1 MHKITFYP
9 LGNADTCKIDLE
21 CDKNLLFDYA
31 HSKEGETDDDP
42 RIDLAKSLQEEL
54 KKEKK
59 NYFDIVA
66 FTHADDDHIRG
77 SSDFFYLEHAD
88 KYQSSDRIRINE
100 LWVPAA
106 MILEDGA
113 EDEARILRQEARF
126 RLKKGSGIRVFSR
139 PDRLTDWLK
148 KEGLTLDSRKSLITD
163 AGQLVPGFDIVNH
176 GVEFFVHSPFA
187 KHADGAITDR
197 NESALILHAT
207 FVVNTRETKF
217 FIIGDSTHEV
227 LSEVVQ
233 KTRKHKRENRLKWDV
248 YDIPHHCSYLALSD
262 DKGKET
268 TVPVPEVKWLLD
280 QGGLRGILIS
290 CSDPIPDNDKNDQP
304 PHRQAANCY
313 KSTAIQIMGE
323 FKVTMENPSATS
335 KKREPI
341 VITIDQYGAAVKK
354 ENISAPYVAT
364 SRSTPRAGWNGR

>member
-290 CSDPIPDNDKNDQP
+290 CS
-304 PHRQAANCY
+304 
-313 KSTAIQIMGE
+313 
-323 FKVTMENPSATS
+323 
-335 KKREPI
+335 
-341 VITIDQYGAAVKK
+341 
-354 ENISAPYVAT
+354 
-364 SRSTPRAGWNGR
+364 